1 MNSIKELDD
10 SEYWYN
16 KGYQEGLKDNI
27 LKIDE
32 GNIIKNG
39 LLKTIQTCL
48 ENLPYQNQLIQK

>member
-39 LLKTIQTCL
+39 LLKPIQTCL